1 MTKYT
6 LEAIA
11 FRYEE
16 LSEEAKT
23 ESLSGVACQSG
34 SMHCAATSSEKHS
47 PNLRRFF
54 QSKFVIGRL
63 TTTHSGI
70 VL

>member
-16 LSEEAKT
+16 LSEEAKQKAYLAWLASQDQ
-23 ESLSGVACQSG
+23 SLCSDEFRPERRQV
-34 SMHCAATSSEKHS
+34 
-47 PNLRRFF
+47 LR
-54 QSKFVIGRL
+54 
-63 TTTHSGI
+63 
-70 VL
+70 

>member
-16 LSEEAKT
+16 LSEEAKQKAYQAWLAGQDQ
-23 ESLSGVACQSG
+23 SLYSDELEQR
-34 SMHCAATSSEKHS
+34 S
-47 PNLRRFF
+47 PNLKRFF

-63 TTTHSGI
+63 TTTHSSTA
-70 VL
+70 L

>member
-16 LSEEAKT
+16 LSEEAKQKAYLAWLAGQDQ
-23 ESLSGVACQSG
+23 SLCSDEFTLQ
-34 SMHCAATSSEKHS
+34 
-47 PNLRRFF
+47 
-54 QSKFVIGRL
+54 I
-63 TTTHSGI
+63 
-70 VL
+70 

>member
-16 LSEEAKT
+16 LSEEAKQKAY
-23 ESLSGVACQSG
+23 LAWLPVRIN
-34 SMHCAATSSEKHS
+34 HCAATSSEKHS

-63 TTTHSGI
+63 TATHSGI

>member
-16 LSEEAKT
+16 LSEEAKQKAYLAWLAGQDQ
-23 ESLSGVACQSG
+23 SLYSDEFRETLSKF
-34 SMHCAATSSEKHS
+34 EEI
-47 PNLRRFF
+47 F

-63 TTTHSGI
+63 TATHSGI

>member
-16 LSEEAKT
+16 LSEEAKQKAYLAWLASQDQ
-23 ESLSGVACQSG
+23 SLCSDEFRE
-34 SMHCAATSSEKHS
+34 T
-47 PNLRRFF
+47 L
-54 QSKFVIGRL
+54 SKF
-63 TTTHSGI
+63 
-70 VL
+70 

>member
-16 LSEEAKT
+16 LSEEAKQKAYLAWLASQDQ
-23 ESLSGVACQSG
+23 SLCSDEFRETLSKF
-34 SMHCAATSSEKHS
+34 EEI
-47 PNLRRFF
+47 F

-63 TTTHSGI
+63 TATHSGI

>member
-16 LSEEAKT
+16 LSEEAKQKAYQAWLAGQNMAEYT
-23 ESLSGVACQSG
+23 DCQIK
-34 SMHCAATSSEKHS
+34 EY
-47 PNLRRFF
+47 F
-54 QSKFVIGRL
+54 
-63 TTTHSGI
+63 GI
-70 VL
+70 